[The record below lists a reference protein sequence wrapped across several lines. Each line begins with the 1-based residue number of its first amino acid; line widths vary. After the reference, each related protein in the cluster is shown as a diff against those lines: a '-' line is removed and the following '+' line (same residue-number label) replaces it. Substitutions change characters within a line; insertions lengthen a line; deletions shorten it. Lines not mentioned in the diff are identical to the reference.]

1 MGVVAHEVSI
11 SSDSVAAANM
21 LLGMQALAQLERS
34 FSCAFSASGS
44 VKGERRVLM
53 ALWQNPM
60 GRGGSSGPESAASQ
74 ASQMF
79 AASSG
84 GVATASS

>member
-1 MGVVAHEVSI
+1 MGVVAHQVSI
-11 SSDSVAAANM
+11 SSDSVAAANV

-34 FSCAFSASGS
+34 FSCAFNASGS

-60 GRGGSSGPESAASQ
+60 GRGGSPGPVSAASH
-74 ASQMF
+74 AS
-79 AASSG
+79 
-84 GVATASS
+84 